1 MRVLH
6 RLFAAISG
14 PVPLAF
20 TILLALP
27 TMAGTHEPCPTLF
40 DPNGTPRGLENSIHN
55 WQFVLQR
62 AATESE
68 QTSPAVEN
76 WLQFL
81 DGLTQLPAREILDR
95 VNAYVNRAKYRR
107 DEDRIATKTDCWAT
121 PGELFAE
128 GGDCEDYAIAK
139 YLSLRRLGF
148 PPAALHIQVSYNR
161 TTCKIHAAL
170 VAILDGQD
178 YILDNR
184 LPEVVPQERILNFVP
199 LYALNENRWWV
210 HRPLSG
216 P

>member
-1 MRVLH
+1 MKVLH
-6 RLFAAISG
+6 RLLAVITG
-14 PVPLAF
+14 IVPLALA
-20 TILLALP
+20 ILLTLP
-27 TMAGTHEPCPTLF
+27 TMAGTHELCPTLF
-40 DPNGTPRGLENSIHN
+40 NPNGTPRGLESSIYK
-55 WQFVLQR
+55 WQAVLRR

-68 QTSPAVEN
+68 QTSPAVES

-81 DGLTQLPAREILDR
+81 DGLTQLPAREILER

-107 DEDRIATKTDCWAT
+107 DEDRIATKMDCWAT

-184 LPEVVPQERILNFVP
+184 LPEVVVQERILNFIP
-199 LYALNENRWWV
+199 LYAHNENRWWV
-210 HRPLSG
+210 HRSRLG